1 MSKFD
6 DFFDAVKGGTK
17 DLALTTIRDFATS
30 SETDARTF
38 LEDTKD
44 DLRRWTGQLEQGELS
59 TDEFASLLRGRV
71 ALAQMAGLTAAGVA
85 LTRVQRLREGLTDLV
100 LNTAI
105 DVFL

>member
-1 MSKFD
+1 
-6 DFFDAVKGGTK
+6 
-17 DLALTTIRDFATS
+17 
-30 SETDARTF
+30 
-38 LEDTKD
+38 
-44 DLRRWTGQLEQGELS
+44 LEQGELS